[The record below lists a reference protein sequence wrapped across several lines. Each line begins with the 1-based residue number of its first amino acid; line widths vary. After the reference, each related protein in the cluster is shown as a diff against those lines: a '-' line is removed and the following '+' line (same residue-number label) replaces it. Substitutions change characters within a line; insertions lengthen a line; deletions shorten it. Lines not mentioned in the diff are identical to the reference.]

1 MISLGVLGPCTA
13 EVDGRPVP
21 LGGQRQRAVL
31 ALLVAARGEV
41 LPVDRMIEDLWSG
54 EPPARAVASLQ
65 SYVSNLRKLLEPGR
79 APRTPARLLVSA
91 APGYA
96 LRLPVEAV
104 DAWRFERLVRDARAR
119 AADQPI
125 AARAL
130 LDEAVALW
138 RGPAF
143 AEFVD
148 EAWTRTSVQ
157 GLGDLRHT
165 ARELRVSCALRAG
178 DPAAAIAEAEVLTAE
193 APLREEGWRLLAL
206 ALWGGGR
213 QADALDTVR
222 RARSMLA
229 EELGLDPGPALAEV
243 ESAILTQ
250 RVELVRATTPAEPVA
265 PPPGEPRPADQAV
278 FVGRDA
284 ELAELTRA
292 ADAAGRGSGRV
303 ALVTGE
309 PGVGKSELLAQL
321 TRALAQAGWL
331 VVAGR
336 CVADEAAPPAW
347 PWGEALTQLARV
359 EPVPAAASAALA
371 PLLAADPDA
380 SPPGTPETVGE
391 PYDRPPRAHRR
402 SPDGLSGRFRLHR
415 AVVDWLAAA
424 ARRRPIAVLLDDLH
438 WADDETVRLLTVAAA
453 GLADARIL
461 LVGALR
467 PQDADGRL
475 TEALAELARRSPRRV
490 MLAGLPEPAVATIVE
505 AGCRFP
511 VTPATV
517 AALTERTGGNPFYV
531 QESVRLLNSE
541 GALVAVSEVPEGVRD
556 VLRRRLAR
564 LPEAAVSVLRLAAVA
579 GREAEVEVL
588 VEAADTDEA
597 GVLDALEAGLIAGM
611 LDEPAPGRVRFVH
624 SLVRDT
630 MLADLSGLR
639 ARHMHARLAA
649 AIERVTPGDLPALA
663 HHYAGAA
670 ASATAAK
677 AVDYCVR
684 AAEQSER
691 GYAYDTAC
699 TLLTSALA
707 NLERLSDSDRRA
719 DERSALYGR
728 LLRAQLRAGAVGAA
742 RATRRRATEHA
753 EAAGREDLVVAAF
766 TAWTEPTPWQTRPY
780 ATSDEPVIALLT
792 RLLHRPGPDLSPAV
806 RSRLLDAYAVERAD
820 NGNPDARAAAERAVA
835 LAEECGDDGLRAQT
849 LATLSRELD
858 ADLEWPRKAALGAEL
873 VRLGET
879 RDLPSYQCFGRI
891 VQARAAA
898 AADDPD
904 TALRLVGENLELARM
919 YRLPELIDVSEIAL
933 AMFASVRGDVDDAT
947 RRYAAAGERMVR
959 QGSPHGAIYQ
969 HVAEAL
975 MRLDQGRVA
984 ELAAAVE
991 RLHAG
996 SGLLG
1001 DLHAFAL
1008 ASSGRIEEARHVPG
1022 RGDPIRRD
1030 CFFTLFATFR
1040 ALAAIALDDRVAGA
1054 AMYGMLLPYRATPLG
1069 GVSSLS
1075 LATRPV
1081 SQTLGELARFLGDDQ
1096 AAVAHLAA
1104 AAATARRWQA
1114 PHRAAALPAS

>member
-13 EVDGRPVP
+13 EVNGLSVP

-54 EPPARAVASLQ
+54 EPPAKAVASLQ

-91 APGYA
+91 PPGYA

-104 DAWRFERLVRDARAR
+104 DAWRFERLVRDARDR
-119 AADQPI
+119 AADRPS
-125 AARAL
+125 AARML
-130 LDEAVALW
+130 VDEAVALW

-148 EAWTRTSVQ
+148 ESWARTPVRE
-157 GLGDLRHT
+157 LTELRHT
-165 ARELRVSCALRAG
+165 ARELRVNCALRAG
-178 DPAAAIAEAEVLTAE
+178 DAASAIAEAELLTTE
-193 APLREEGWRLLAL
+193 APLREEGWRLLVL

-213 QADALDTVR
+213 QADALHTVR
-222 RARSMLA
+222 RARAMLA

-243 ESAILTQ
+243 ESAILAQ
-250 RVELVRATTPAEPVA
+250 RVELLPATTSPEPVSA
-265 PPPGEPRPADQAV
+265 PPGGSAPADPAV

-292 ADAAGRGSGRV
+292 AETAASGNGRV

-309 PGVGKSELLAQL
+309 AGVGKSELLARLAPAL
-321 TRALAQAGWL
+321 TDAGWL
-331 VVAGR
+331 VASGR
-336 CVADEAAPPAW
+336 CVADETPPAW
-347 PWGEALTQLARV
+347 PWGEALTQVART
-359 EPVPAAASAALA
+359 EPVPAAAATALA
-371 PLLAADPDA
+371 PVLTPDA
-380 SPPGTPETVGE
+380 DALPAGST
-391 PYDRPPRAHRR
+391 A
-402 SPDGLSGRFRLHR
+402 GRFRLHR

-424 ARRRPIAVLLDDLH
+424 ARRRPVALLLDDLH
-438 WADDETVRLLTVAAA
+438 WADDETLGLLRVAVA
-453 GLADARIL
+453 GLAESRVL
-461 LVGALR
+461 VVGALR
-467 PQDADGRL
+467 PHDGGGRL
-475 TEALAELARRSPRRV
+475 AEALADLARRSPLRV
-490 MLAGLPEPAVATIVE
+490 ALAGLPEAAVATIVE
-505 AGCRFP
+505 AGSRFP
-511 VTPATV
+511 VAPATV

-531 QESVRLLNSE
+531 KESVRLLNSE

-564 LPEAAVSVLRLAAVA
+564 LPEAVVAVLRLAAVA
-579 GREAEVEVL
+579 GRESEVEVL

-611 LDEPAPGRVRFVH
+611 LDEPAAGRVRFVH
-624 SLVRDT
+624 SLVRET

-639 ARHMHARLAA
+639 ARRMHARIAA
-649 AIERVTPGDLPALA
+649 ALERVTPGDVPALA

-677 AVDYCVR
+677 AVEYCVR
-684 AAEQSER
+684 AAERSER

-699 TLLTSALA
+699 ALLDSALA
-707 NLERLSDSDRRA
+707 NIERLPDSDRQA
-719 DERSALYGR
+719 DERAAVYGR
-728 LLRAQLRAGAVGAA
+728 LLRAQIRAGAVGAA
-742 RATRRRATEHA
+742 RATRQRAIEDA

-780 ATSDEPVIALLT
+780 ATSDEPTIALLT
-792 RLLHRPGPDLSPAV
+792 RLLHHPGPDLAPAV
-806 RSRLLDAYAVERAD
+806 RGRLLDAYAVERAD
-820 NGNPDARAAAERAVA
+820 NGNPDARAAAEHAVA

-858 ADLEWPRKAALGAEL
+858 ADLEWPQKAALGVEL

-879 RDLPSYQCFGRI
+879 RELPSYQCFGRI

-904 TALRLVGENLELARM
+904 TALRLVRENLDLARM
-919 YRLPELIDVSEIAL
+919 YRLPELIDVGEIAL
-933 AMFASVRGDVDDAT
+933 AMFAYVRGDFDDAR
-947 RRYAAAGERMVR
+947 RRYADVGQRMVR
-959 QGSPHGAIYQ
+959 QGSPHGAAYQ

-975 MRLDQGRVA
+975 MRLDEGRID
-984 ELAAAVE
+984 EFAAAVE
-991 RLHAG
+991 RLHAD

-1001 DLHAFAL
+1001 DLHAVAL
-1008 ASSGRIEEARHVPG
+1008 ARTGRIEQARQVWG
-1022 RGDPIRRD
+1022 RGEPIRRD

-1040 ALAAIALDDRVAGA
+1040 ALAAIALGDRESCSAI
-1054 AMYGMLLPYRATPLG
+1054 YPTLLAYRATPLG

-1081 SQTLGELARFLGDDQ
+1081 NQTLGELARFLGDDE
-1096 AAVAHLAA
+1096 AA
-1104 AAATARRWQA
+1104 AIHFAEASATVTRWHA
-1114 PHRAAALPAS
+1114 PHWAAALPTG

>member
-13 EVDGRPVP
+13 EVNGLSVP

-54 EPPARAVASLQ
+54 EPPAKAVASLQ

-91 APGYA
+91 PPGYA

-104 DAWRFERLVRDARAR
+104 DAWRFERLVRDARDR
-119 AADQPI
+119 AADQPR
-125 AARAL
+125 AARVL
-130 LDEAVALW
+130 MDEAIALW

-148 EAWTRTSVQ
+148 ESWARTPVRE
-157 GLGDLRHT
+157 LTELRHT
-165 ARELRVSCALRAG
+165 ARELRVNCALRAG
-178 DPAAAIAEAEVLTAE
+178 DPAAAIAEAELLTTE
-193 APLREEGWRLLAL
+193 APLREEGWRLLVL

-213 QADALDTVR
+213 QADALHTVR
-222 RARSMLA
+222 RARAMLA

-250 RVELVRATTPAEPVA
+250 RVELLPATAPPEPVSS
-265 PPPGEPRPADQAV
+265 PRADPAV

-292 ADAAGRGSGRV
+292 AEGAAGGNGRLV
-303 ALVTGE
+303 LVTGE
-309 PGVGKSELLAQL
+309 AGVGKSELLAQL
-321 TRALAQAGWL
+321 APALTNAGWL
-331 VVAGR
+331 VASGR
-336 CVADEAAPPAW
+336 CVADEAPPAW
-347 PWGEALTQLARV
+347 PWGEALTQVART
-359 EPVPAAASAALA
+359 EPVPAAAARALA
-371 PLLAADPDA
+371 PVLTPDA
-380 SPPGTPETVGE
+380 DALPAGSTT
-391 PYDRPPRAHRR
+391 
-402 SPDGLSGRFRLHR
+402 GRFRLHR

-424 ARRRPIAVLLDDLH
+424 ARRRPVALLLDDLH
-438 WADDETVRLLTVAAA
+438 WADDETLGLLRVAVA
-453 GLADARIL
+453 GLTESRVL
-461 LVGALR
+461 VVGALR
-467 PQDADGRL
+467 PHDGGGRL
-475 TEALAELARRSPRRV
+475 AEALAELARSSPLRV
-490 MLAGLPEPAVATIVE
+490 ALAGLPEPAVATIVE
-505 AGCRFP
+505 AGSRLP

-531 QESVRLLNSE
+531 KESVRLLNSE

-564 LPEAAVSVLRLAAVA
+564 LPEAVVAVLRLAAVA
-579 GREAEVEVL
+579 GRETEVEVL

-611 LDEPAPGRVRFVH
+611 LEEPASGRVRFVH

-639 ARHMHARLAA
+639 ARRMHARIAA
-649 AIERVTPGDLPALA
+649 ALERVTPGDVPALA
-663 HHYAGAA
+663 HHYARAA

-677 AVDYCVR
+677 AVEYCVR
-684 AAEQSER
+684 AAERSER

-699 TLLTSALA
+699 ALLDSALA
-707 NLERLSDSDRRA
+707 NIERLPDGDRRA
-719 DERSALYGR
+719 DERAAVYGR

-742 RATRRRATEHA
+742 RATRQRAIEDA

-780 ATSDEPVIALLT
+780 ATSDEPVITLLT
-792 RLLHRPGPDLSPAV
+792 RLLRHPGPDLAPAV

-820 NGNPDARAAAERAVA
+820 NGNPDARAAAEHAVA

-858 ADLEWPRKAALGAEL
+858 ADLEWRQKAELGAEL

-879 RDLPSYQCFGRI
+879 REVPSYQCFGRI

-898 AADDPD
+898 AADDPG
-904 TALRLVGENLELARM
+904 TALRLVNENLELARM

-933 AMFASVRGDVDDAT
+933 AMFAYVRGDFDDAR
-947 RRYAAAGERMVR
+947 RRYADVGQRMVR
-959 QGSPHGAIYQ
+959 QGSPHGAAYQ

-975 MRLDQGRVA
+975 MRLDEGRVD
-984 ELAAAVE
+984 EFAAAVE
-991 RLHAG
+991 RLHAD

-1008 ASSGRIEEARHVPG
+1008 ASSGRIEQARQVWR
-1022 RGDPIRRD
+1022 RGEPIRRD

-1040 ALAAIALDDRVAGA
+1040 ALAAIALADREGGSAI
-1054 AMYGMLLPYRATPLG
+1054 YTTLLAYRATPLG

-1081 SQTLGELARFLGDDQ
+1081 HQTLGELARFLGNDQ
-1096 AAVAHLAA
+1096 AAAIHAA
-1104 AAATARRWQA
+1104 EAAATVTRWQA
-1114 PHRAAALPAS
+1114 PQWAAALPIG